1 MTYFNNTRLYI
12 VCVRAEG
19 DGRQRFHLG
28 RPARSETKN
37 EVHGEEEADIPLDM
51 RWAKTNETGSRVEF
65 QGEAEVDET
74 RL

>member
-1 MTYFNNTRLYI
+1 MADNAFI
-12 VCVRAEG
+12 WAA
-19 DGRQRFHLG
+19 QRGLK
-28 RPARSETKN
+28 RKN